1 MHTLFSRVAALAAG
15 ASLLLLAGC
24 ALPPLPKSTP
34 ISKLAA
40 QQGVSLQRTLPEILP
55 DKSTPIPHSQFVLIP
70 GESAAGMLMP
80 IPFVSGAIGAAI
92 DRSTAESFESSYGQI
107 SPYNIALAEMRRS
120 PFFMETGGGFQLQPF
135 AFITECVDDKYRIA
149 MVFQVQGSGW
159 TGRYMYHLPTA
170 YNVAEFKS
178 PPLQLLA
185 ALRAELVTGAKVLR
199 QTMERIARGELESRG
214 VTAEL
219 GSLHLVGGKAAGL
232 VSPTLLVSKDADLL
246 EETASHV
253 VVRMSGDVSKA
264 GTLGGLFF
272 GVHYLQKSQLHT
284 FKKF

>member
-1 MHTLFSRVAALAAG
+1 MYTLFTRMAALTATT
-15 ASLLLLAGC
+15 SLLLLAGC
-24 ALPPLPKSTP
+24 AAPLPKSIP
-34 ISKLAA
+34 ISNLSA
-40 QQGVSLQRTLPEILP
+40 QQGVSLQRTLPEVLP
-55 DKSTPIPHSQFVLIP
+55 DKATPIPHSQFVLIP

-80 IPFVSGAIGAAI
+80 IPFVSGAIGAAV
-92 DRSTAESFESSYGQI
+92 DRQSAQAFEASYGGI
-107 SPYNIALAEMRRS
+107 SPYNIALAEMRGS
-120 PFFMETGGGFQLQPF
+120 PFFKETGGGFQLQPF

-178 PPLQLLA
+178 PSPQLLA
-185 ALRAELVTGAKVLR
+185 AVRAELVTGAKVLR

-232 VSPTLLVSKDADLL
+232 VSPMLLVSKDADLL
-246 EETASHV
+246 EETADHV
-253 VVRMSGDVSKA
+253 VVRMSGDMSKA
-264 GTLGGLFF
+264 GSLGGLFF
-272 GVHYLQKSQLHT
+272 GVHYLGKSQLHT
-284 FKKF
+284 FKKL